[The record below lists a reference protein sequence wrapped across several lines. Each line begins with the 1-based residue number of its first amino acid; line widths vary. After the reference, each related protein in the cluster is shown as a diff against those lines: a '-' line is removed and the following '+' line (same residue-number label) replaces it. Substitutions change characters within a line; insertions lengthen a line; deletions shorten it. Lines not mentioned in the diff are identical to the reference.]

1 MKLTRK
7 LGESIE
13 IFRGRETV
21 ARITIS
27 DIRAGRVTIDIVS
40 PLCYDILRSELI
52 EQENDPD
59 ALPVD

>member
-27 DIRAGRVTIDIVS
+27 DIRAGRVTIDIVA

-52 EQENDPD
+52 EQENDPN
-59 ALPVD
+59 AIPVD